1 MRGRRLYP
9 LSIAI
14 AGADQRVLE
23 ELAQARGMT
32 RSALIRELIC
42 EGIDRLCPEHVMR
55 MERLGIRRE
64 VLA

>member
-14 AGADQRVLE
+14 AGADQRVLT
-23 ELAQARGMT
+23 ELAHARGMS
-32 RSALIRELIC
+32 RSALVRELVC
-42 EGIDRLCPEHVMR
+42 EGIDRLCPEHVQR

-64 VLA
+64 VMP

>member
-1 MRGRRLYP
+1 MKARRLYP
-9 LSIAI
+9 LAI

-23 ELAQARGMT
+23 ELARARGMT
-32 RSALIRELIC
+32 RSALVRELIC
-42 EGIDRLCPEHVMR
+42 EGIDRLCPEHVTR